1 MIVSVNHGYS
11 IFRDGRGSCMRFT
24 LLPVFFLLL
33 LVAAGFLH
41 GADWP
46 TYRHDNRRSGAT
58 AEKIEAEKLELKWV
72 HRAALAPR
80 PAWAGPAKWD
90 AYAGIR
96 GLRSMRNYDP
106 AFHVIVVDGSV
117 YYGSSADHGV
127 HRLDAKTGR
136 EKWVFFT
143 DAPVRIA
150 PSWYSKKLYFG
161 SDDGYAYCIRERDG
175 AMVWRQRPKTPGR
188 LILNNGN
195 FIPFWPCRTGVLVDR
210 GIAYFGNS
218 LLPWKESYIC
228 AVSATT
234 GKPASKGGFLKKYS
248 GLTLEGA
255 LLASPSRLIA
265 PQGRVAPLL
274 FGRGDGARLGSLEG
288 GGGCFVLLTD
298 DSKVLHGPGNK
309 TGWITGS
316 DAKSRG
322 KVATFKNG
330 NEMIISGDT
339 AYMLSDHALAAMD
352 RKNKKGKWRT
362 AGKYSLTMILAGDT
376 VFAGGI
382 DEVAAFRTSDGEQIW
397 TGSVEGGV
405 YGLAVADGALF
416 VSTDQGRIACFRPGK
431 GKASSAAA
439 GVAAKKDELEVLD
452 VPVFKS
458 PGLVGRWLLQSGAVK
473 GRKVYDL
480 AGKHHAEAHGS
491 PRLVKLGKEH
501 QGMNFEGQV
510 SSLRIA
516 DDHKLAG
523 LPVKAISAE
532 AWVRVDQA
540 APWGGI
546 IGAFQDNGSY
556 EKGWLL
562 GYVGSRFSLAVQGT
576 GGAGAMTYMKASSD
590 FRTGQWY
597 HVAGT
602 YDGAEMKLY
611 INGKLSASGKT
622 QSGPV
627 DYPPTAFYEMAAY
640 HDKDEYFRMKGALNE
655 VRVYNRALSAAECA
669 AHSRSRKLV
678 GGGGAGAPAAG
689 KSLALAAG
697 PFLHFTALDK
707 ALVQWET
714 AEPSKT
720 RVLFGPRDGELKKI
734 ERAGLRKVHEL
745 EFTGLARNRLYTYRI
760 LADVGGKELSTPDYE
775 CDNFFNLVLPPV
787 RAEANPYSQDAG
799 SSLAGGVAER
809 VLRETG
815 IDRGICLVLGS
826 GDGQLAWEIAARSRL
841 QVVGVDTSG
850 KAIEEARKLAYKAG
864 VYGVRLRYYKVES
877 LSKLPFTG
885 HFANLV
891 VSAGMLS
898 KGRCEGSA
906 AEVFRVLRPAGGVA
920 CLGQPA
926 GIKPSLSK
934 TALAAWLKRGKVKF
948 EAIDRDGTWAM
959 VRRGALQG
967 AGSWTHQY
975 GQADNSAFGGE
986 ELSGAA
992 GTSDLDVQW
1001 IGRPG
1006 PRAQPDRNGRKPSPL
1021 STNGRLFVQ
1030 GLHRIIGLDSYNG
1043 SILWSWEIP
1052 SMMRFNMP
1060 RDCSNWCADGDSV
1073 FVAMGG
1079 RCWRIDA
1086 KTGALSRSY
1095 KVRPGNIKEWEYDW
1109 SYLARE
1115 GEVVIGSGVKKGTA
1129 FTSFWGGSGAGW
1141 YDAKSGPVTHK
1152 VCSENL
1158 FALYE
1163 KSGQLKWEYSKGV
1176 IVNPTITVS
1185 GGRVYFVENRN
1196 PGVKKAADRR
1206 VGSRE
1211 LWTDQ
1216 YLVALDSESGKKIW
1230 EKPIDTANGDV
1241 VFYLASGGGKVVLV
1255 ASGGK
1260 KYHTDVFDAATG
1272 KAVWKDSFSWGQ
1284 DHHGGH
1290 MARPAIVNGEVYVRP
1305 RAYDLATGKVLKKS
1319 LPGGGC
1325 GTYAATTGAFIFR
1338 SGNVTMWDRSN
1349 GKVTSW
1355 SRLRPDCW
1363 LSTIPA
1369 GGMLLS
1375 PEGGGGCSCG
1385 SWLETSIGF
1394 IPVARK

>member
-1 MIVSVNHGYS
+1 
-11 IFRDGRGSCMRFT
+11 
-24 LLPVFFLLL
+24 
-33 LVAAGFLH
+33 
-41 GADWP
+41 
-46 TYRHDNRRSGAT
+46 
-58 AEKIEAEKLELKWV
+58 
-72 HRAALAPR
+72 
-80 PAWAGPAKWD
+80 
-90 AYAGIR
+90 
-96 GLRSMRNYDP
+96 
-106 AFHVIVVDGSV
+106 
-117 YYGSSADHGV
+117 
-127 HRLDAKTGR
+127 
-136 EKWVFFT
+136 
-143 DAPVRIA
+143 
-150 PSWYSKKLYFG
+150 
-161 SDDGYAYCIRERDG
+161 
-175 AMVWRQRPKTPGR
+175 
-188 LILNNGN
+188 
-195 FIPFWPCRTGVLVDR
+195 
-210 GIAYFGNS
+210 
-218 LLPWKESYIC
+218 
-228 AVSATT
+228 
-234 GKPASKGGFLKKYS
+234 
-248 GLTLEGA
+248 
-255 LLASPSRLIA
+255 
-265 PQGRVAPLL
+265 
-274 FGRGDGARLGSLEG
+274 
-288 GGGCFVLLTD
+288 
-298 DSKVLHGPGNK
+298 
-309 TGWITGS
+309 
-316 DAKSRG
+316 
-322 KVATFKNG
+322 
-330 NEMIISGDT
+330 
-339 AYMLSDHALAAMD
+339 MLSDHALAAMD

-376 VFAGGI
+376 IFAGGI

-397 TGSVEGGV
+397 TDSVEGGA

-416 VSTDQGRIACFRPGK
+416 VSTDQGRIACFMPGK
-431 GKASSAAA
+431 GKAKSPATR
-439 GVAAKKDELEVLD
+439 GPGKKDELEVLD
-452 VPVFKS
+452 VPAFKS
-458 PGLVGRWLLQSGAVK
+458 RGLVGRWLLQSGAVK

-480 AGKHHAEAHGS
+480 AGKHHAEAQGS
-491 PRLVKLGKEH
+491 PRLVKLGKDH

-516 DDHKLAG
+516 DDHKDAG
-523 LPVKAISAE
+523 LPAKAVSAE

-540 APWGGI
+540 APWGCI

-602 YDGAEMKLY
+602 YDGVEMKLY

-622 QSGPV
+622 QSGPI

-655 VRVYNRALSAAECA
+655 VRVYDRVLSAAECIA
-669 AHSRSRKLV
+669 NSRSKKLV
-678 GGGGAGAPAAG
+678 GGAGAGAPPAG
-689 KSLALAAG
+689 ESLALAAG

-720 RVLFGPRDGELKKI
+720 AALFGPRDGELKKI
-734 ERAGLRKVHEL
+734 GRAGLRKVHEL
-745 EFTGLARNRLYTYRI
+745 EFTGLVRNRLYTYRI
-760 LADVGGKELSTPDYE
+760 LADVRGKELSTPDYE

-799 SSLAGGVAER
+799 RSLAGGVAER

-841 QVVGVDTSG
+841 QVVGVDTSA

-864 VYGVRLRYYKVES
+864 VYGARLKYYKVES

-906 AEVFRVLRPAGGVA
+906 AEVFRVLRPDGGVA

-934 TALAAWLKRGKVKF
+934 TALASWLKRGKVKF

-959 VRRGALQG
+959 VRRGKLKG

-975 GQADNSAFGGE
+975 GRADNSAFGGE
-986 ELSGAA
+986 ELSGAG

-1030 GLHRIIGLDSYNG
+1030 GLHRIICLDSYNG

-1095 KVRPGNIKEWEYDW
+1095 KVRPGNIREWEYDW

-1115 GEVVIGSGVKKGTA
+1115 GDKVIGSGVKKGTA

-1176 IVNPTITVS
+1176 IVNPTITIS

-1196 PGVKKAADRR
+1196 SGVKKAADRR
-1206 VGSRE
+1206 VGSRA

-1216 YLVALDSESGKKIW
+1216 YLVALDSDSGNKIW
-1230 EKPIDTANGDV
+1230 EKPIDTADGDV
-1241 VFYLASGGGKVVLV
+1241 VFYLASG
-1255 ASGGK
+1255 
-1260 KYHTDVFDAATG
+1260 
-1272 KAVWKDSFSWGQ
+1272 
-1284 DHHGGH
+1284 
-1290 MARPAIVNGEVYVRP
+1290 
-1305 RAYDLATGKVLKKS
+1305 
-1319 LPGGGC
+1319 
-1325 GTYAATTGAFIFR
+1325 
-1338 SGNVTMWDRSN
+1338 
-1349 GKVTSW
+1349 
-1355 SRLRPDCW
+1355 
-1363 LSTIPA
+1363 A
-1369 GGMLLS
+1369 G
-1375 PEGGGGCSCG
+1375 
-1385 SWLETSIGF
+1385 
-1394 IPVARK
+1394 

>member
-1 MIVSVNHGYS
+1 
-11 IFRDGRGSCMRFT
+11 MRST

-175 AMVWRQRPKTPGR
+175 AMVWRQRPETPGR

-218 LLPWKESYIC
+218 LLPWKDSYIC

-382 DEVAAFRTSDGEQIW
+382 DEVAAFRTSDGEQVW

-431 GKASSAAA
+431 GKAKSVAA
-439 GVAAKKDELEVLD
+439 GATAKKDELEVLD
-452 VPVFKS
+452 VPAFKS
-458 PGLVGRWLLQSGAVK
+458 RGLVGRWLLQAGAVK

-480 AGKHHAEAHGS
+480 AGKNHAVAHGN

-516 DDHKLAG
+516 DDHKAAG
-523 LPVKAISAE
+523 LPAKAVSAE

-540 APWGGI
+540 AAWGCI

-562 GYVGSRFSLAVQGT
+562 GYVGSRFSLGVQGA
-576 GGAGAMTYMKASSD
+576 GGAGAMTYMKAGSD
-590 FRTGQWY
+590 FRAGQWY

-622 QSGPV
+622 QSGPI
-627 DYPPTAFYEMAAY
+627 DYPPSAFYEMAAY

-655 VRVYNRALSAAECA
+655 VRVYDRVLSAAECA
-669 AHSRSRKLV
+669 AHSRSKKLV
-678 GGGGAGAPAAG
+678 GGGGAGAPVGG
-689 KSLALAAG
+689 KGLALAAG

-720 RVLFGPRDGELKKI
+720 MVLFGPRDGELKKI
-734 ERAGLRKVHEL
+734 ERAGLRKTHEL

-760 LADVGGKELSTPDYE
+760 LAGAKGKELSTPDYE

-787 RAEANPYSQDAG
+787 RTEANPYPKDAG
-799 SSLAGGVAER
+799 SSLEGEVAER

-826 GDGQLAWEIAARSRL
+826 GDGRLAWEIAARSRL
-841 QVVGVDTSG
+841 QVVGVDTSA
-850 KAIEEARKLAYKAG
+850 KAIEAARKLAYKAG
-864 VYGVRLRYYKVES
+864 VYGARLKYYQVDS

-906 AEVFRVLRPAGGVA
+906 AEVFRVLRPDGGIA

-926 GIKPSLSK
+926 GTKPSLSK
-934 TALAAWLKRGKVKF
+934 TALAAWLKRGKVRF
-948 EAIDRDGTWAM
+948 EASDRGGTWAM
-959 VRRGALQG
+959 VRRGKLEG

-986 ELSGAA
+986 ELSGA
-992 GTSDLDVQW
+992 GGISDLDVQW

-1086 KTGALSRSY
+1086 KTGVLSKSY

-1115 GEVVIGSGVKKGTA
+1115 GDTVIGSGVKKGTA

-1196 PGVKKAADRR
+1196 AGVKKAADRR

-1260 KYHTDVFDAATG
+1260 KYHTDVFDAGTG

>member
-1 MIVSVNHGYS
+1 MKSTAI
-11 IFRDGRGSCMRFT
+11 
-24 LLPVFFLLL
+24 PVFFFLLL
-33 LVAAGFLH
+33 GTLGSLR
-41 GADWP
+41 GEDWP
-46 TYRHDNRRSGAT
+46 TYRHDARRSGAT
-58 AEKIEAEKLELKWV
+58 AEKIDAQKLELSWV
-72 HRAALAPR
+72 HKAALAPR

-136 EKWVFFT
+136 ERWVFFT

-175 AMVWRQRPKTPGR
+175 SLVWKRRPETSGR

-218 LLPWKESYIC
+218 LLPWKDSYIC
-228 AVSATT
+228 AVNAST
-234 GKPASKGGFLKKYS
+234 GKPSSKGGFLKKYA

-298 DSKVLHGPGNK
+298 DSRVLHGPGNK

-316 DAKSRG
+316 DEKSRG

-330 NEMIISGDT
+330 NEMIIVGDT
-339 AYMLSDHALAAMD
+339 AYMLSDTALAAMD

-376 VFAGGI
+376 IFAGGV
-382 DEVAAFRTSDGEQIW
+382 DEVAAFRAGDGKRIW
-397 TGSVEGGV
+397 TGSVEGGA
-405 YGLAVADGALF
+405 YGLAVSDGALY
-416 VSTDQGRIACFRPGK
+416 VSTDQGRISCFRPGK
-431 GKASSAAA
+431 GKVKLVREEKEA
-439 GVAAKKDELEVLD
+439 LEVLD
-452 VPVFKS
+452 VPGFKS

-473 GRKVYDL
+473 GRKVFDL
-480 AGKHHAEAHGS
+480 AGEHHAEIHGS
-491 PRLVKLGKEH
+491 PRLVKLGEH

-516 DDHKLAG
+516 DDHKDAG
-523 LPVKAISAE
+523 IPVRELSAE
-532 AWVRVDQA
+532 AWVRVDQG
-540 APWGGI
+540 APWGAI

-556 EKGWLL
+556 EKGWIL
-562 GYVGSRFSLAVQGT
+562 GYVGSRFSLAIQGT
-576 GGAGAMTYMKASSD
+576 GGAGAMTYMTANAD
-590 FRTGQWY
+590 FRAGQWY

-611 INGKLSASGKT
+611 VDGKVAASGKT
-622 QSGPV
+622 QSGPIE
-627 DYPPTAFYEMAAY
+627 YPPTAFYEMAAY
-640 HDKDEYFRMKGALNE
+640 HDDDEYFRLKGALNE
-655 VRVYNRALSAAECA
+655 VRVYNRVLSAAECA
-669 AHSRSRKLV
+669 EHSRSKKLE
-678 GGGGAGAPAAG
+678 GGGGGAPAAG
-689 KSLALAAG
+689 AESLALEAG
-697 PFLHFTALDK
+697 PFLRFSALDK
-707 ALVQWET
+707 AVVRWET
-714 AEPSKT
+714 AVSSRT
-720 RVLFGPRDGELKKI
+720 ALVFGPRDGEMKKI
-734 ERAGLRKVHEL
+734 ELKGRRKEHEL
-745 EFTGLARNRLYTYRI
+745 ELTGLARNRLYTYSI
-760 LADVGGKELSTPDYE
+760 LGGAGDKELSTREYE
-775 CDNFFNLVLPPV
+775 CDNFFNLTLPPA
-787 RAEANPYSQDAG
+787 RPEANPYSREKG
-799 SSLAGGVAER
+799 GNLAGDVAAR
-809 VLRETG
+809 ILVETG
-815 IDRGICLVLGS
+815 VDRGICLVLGS
-826 GDGQLAWEIAARSRL
+826 GDGRLAWELAARSRL
-841 QVVGVDTSG
+841 QVVGVDTSE
-850 KAIEEARKLAYKAG
+850 KAVAEARAMAYKAG
-864 VYGVRLRYYKVES
+864 VYGVRLKYYKVDS

-891 VSAGMLS
+891 VSAGMIE

-906 AEVFRVLRPAGGVA
+906 AELFRILRPSGGVA
-920 CLGQPA
+920 YLGQPA
-926 GIKPSLSK
+926 ETRPALTK
-934 TALAAWLKRGKVKF
+934 TELASWLKRGKVKF
-948 EAIDRDGTWAM
+948 EAIDRDGAWAL
-959 VRRGALQG
+959 VRRGPLEG

-975 GQADNSAFGGE
+975 GLADNSAFGGE
-986 ELSGAA
+986 KLSGA
-992 GTSDLDVQW
+992 GGISDLDVQW

-1060 RDCSNWCADGDSV
+1060 RDCSNWCADDDSV

-1095 KVRPGNIKEWEYDW
+1095 EVRPGDVKDWEYDW

-1115 GEVVIGSGVKKGTA
+1115 GDKVIGSGVKKGSA
-1129 FTSFWGGSGAGW
+1129 YTSFWGGSGAGW

-1196 PGVKKAADRR
+1196 SGVKEASDRR
-1206 VGSRE
+1206 VGSRS
-1211 LWTDQ
+1211 LWADQ
-1216 YLVALDSESGKKIW
+1216 YLVALDSDSGKKIW
-1230 EKPIDTANGDV
+1230 EKPIDTADGDV

-1255 ASGGK
+1255 ASGGR
-1260 KYHTDVFDAATG
+1260 KYHTDVFDSVTG
-1272 KAVWKDSFSWGQ
+1272 KALWKDSFSWGQ

-1290 MARPAIVNGEVYVRP
+1290 MARPAIVGGEVYVRP

-1325 GTYAATTGAFIFR
+1325 GTYAATSGAFIFR
-1338 SGNVTMWDRSN
+1338 SGNVTMWNRSN

>member
-1 MIVSVNHGYS
+1 MKLTS
-11 IFRDGRGSCMRFT
+11 IAA
-24 LLPVFFLLL
+24 FLFLFL
-33 LVAAGFLH
+33 GLVVDVRS
-41 GADWP
+41 ADWP
-46 TYRHDNRRSGAT
+46 TYRHDNSRSATT
-58 AEKIEAEKLELKWV
+58 AEKIDAEKLELSWV

-106 AFHVIVVDGSV
+106 AFHVVVVDGSV

-127 HRLDAKTGR
+127 HRLDAKTGKER
-136 EKWVFFT
+136 WVFFT
-143 DAPVRIA
+143 DGPVRIA
-150 PSWYSKKLYFG
+150 PSWNSKRLYFG
-161 SDDGYAYCIRERDG
+161 SDDGFAYCIRERDG
-175 AMVWRQRPKTPGR
+175 SLVWRQRPETPGR

-210 GIAYFGNS
+210 GTAYFGNS
-218 LLPWKESYIC
+218 LLPWKDSYIC
-228 AVSATT
+228 AVDART
-234 GKPASKGGFLKKYS
+234 GKPAAKTGFLKKYS

-255 LLASPSRLIA
+255 LLASTTRLIA

-274 FGRGDGARLGSLEG
+274 FARSDGARLGSLKG

-298 DSKVLHGPGNK
+298 DSKILHGPGNK
-309 TGWITGS
+309 TGWITDS
-316 DAKSRG
+316 DTKSRG

-330 NEMIISGDT
+330 NEMIIAGDT

-352 RKNKKGKWRT
+352 RKSRKGKWRT
-362 AGKYSLTMILAGDT
+362 PGKYSLTMILAGDT
-376 VFAGGI
+376 IFAGGV
-382 DEVAAFRTSDGEQIW
+382 DEVAAFRVSDGEPIW
-397 TGSVEGGV
+397 SAEVEGGV
-405 YGLAVADGALF
+405 YGLAVADGGLF
-416 VSTDQGRIACFRPGK
+416 VSTDQGKIACFRPGK
-431 GKASSAAA
+431 RGARS
-439 GVAAKKDELEVLD
+439 AAKKSTKDSEAELKKLD
-452 VPVFKS
+452 VPEFKS
-458 PGLVGRWLLQSGAVK
+458 PGLIGRWLLQAGALK
-473 GRKVYDL
+473 GQKVFDL
-480 AGKHHAEAHGS
+480 AGKNHAQAHGS
-491 PRLVKLGKEH
+491 PRLVKLGEDH
-501 QGMNFEGQV
+501 QGLNFEGQV

-516 DDHKLAG
+516 DDHKDVG

-562 GYVGSRFSLAVQGT
+562 GYVGSKFSLAVQGT
-576 GGAGAMTYMKASSD
+576 GGASAMTYMKAASAFSP
-590 FRTGQWY
+590 GQWY

-602 YDGAEMKLY
+602 YDGSEMKLY
-611 INGKLSASGKT
+611 VDGKLAASGKT
-622 QSGPV
+622 QSGPI
-627 DYPPTAFYEMAAY
+627 DYPPSAFFEMAAY
-640 HDKDEYFRMKGALNE
+640 HDKDEYFRLNGGLNE
-655 VRVYNRALSAAECA
+655 VRVYDRVLSAAECA
-669 AHSRSRKLV
+669 AHSRSKKLE
-678 GGGGAGAPAAG
+678 GGSSPGA
-689 KSLALAAG
+689 ALPPEQRLTLEAG
-697 PFLHFTALDK
+697 PFLHFTSLSTA
-707 ALVQWET
+707 VVNWET
-714 AEPSKT
+714 AEPLGT
-720 RVLFGPRDGELKKI
+720 ALLFGPKGGEQKRI
-734 ERAGLRKVHEL
+734 EISGKRKRHEL
-745 EFTGLARNRLYTYRI
+745 ELTGLARNRLYIYRI
-760 LADVGGKELSTPDYE
+760 ISGAEGKERSTAEFE
-775 CDNFFNLVLPPV
+775 CDNFFNLTLPV
-787 RAEANPYSQDAG
+787 ARAERNPYPDEGDSGAAAD
-799 SSLAGGVAER
+799 VAQR
-809 VLRETG
+809 VLDETG
-815 IDRGICLVLGS
+815 IDRGICLVLDS
-826 GDGQLAWEIAARSRL
+826 GDGRLAWELAVRSRL
-841 QVVGVDTSG
+841 QVIGVDTDARAVD
-850 KAIEEARKLAYKAG
+850 KARALAYKAG
-864 VYGVRLRYYKVES
+864 GYGVRLKYYKVDS

-885 HFANLV
+885 HFANLI
-891 VSAGMLS
+891 VSAGILD

-906 AEVFRVLRPAGGVA
+906 NELFRVLRPDGGIA
-920 CLGQPA
+920 YLGQPA
-926 GIKPSLSK
+926 ELKPTLTK
-934 TALAAWLKRGKVKF
+934 TRLASWLKRGKVKF
-948 EAIDRDGTWAM
+948 ESVERDGSWAV
-959 VRRGALQG
+959 VRRGPLDG
-967 AGSWTHQY
+967 AGSWSHQY

-986 ELSGAA
+986 QLAGAA
-992 GTSDLDVQW
+992 GINDLDVQW

-1079 RCWRIDA
+1079 RCWRIDGN
-1086 KTGALSRSY
+1086 TGALSRSY
-1095 KVRPGNIKEWEYDW
+1095 KVRPGDIKDWEYDW

-1115 GEVVIGSGVKKGTA
+1115 GDKVIGSGVKKGTA
-1129 FTSFWGGSGAGW
+1129 YTNFWGGSGAGW
-1141 YDAKSGPVTHK
+1141 YDAKSGPGTHK

-1163 KSGQLKWEYSKGV
+1163 KSGLLKWEYSKGV
-1176 IVNPTITVS
+1176 ILNPTITVS

-1196 PGVKKAADRR
+1196 AGVKKAADRR
-1206 VGSRE
+1206 VGSSS

-1216 YLVALDSESGKKIW
+1216 YLVALDSDSGKIAW
-1230 EKPIDTANGDV
+1230 EKPIDTPNGDV

-1260 KYHTDVFDAATG
+1260 KYHTDVFDSSNG
-1272 KAVWKDSFSWGQ
+1272 KAIWRDSFSWGQ

>member
-1 MIVSVNHGYS
+1 MK
-11 IFRDGRGSCMRFT
+11 FT
-24 LLPVFFLLL
+24 VFPVFLFISLGAAALLQS
-33 LVAAGFLH
+33 
-41 GADWP
+41 ADWP
-46 TYRHDNRRSGAT
+46 TYRHDNSRSGTT
-58 AEKIEAEKLELKWV
+58 AEKLVAEKLELKWV

-106 AFHVIVVDGSV
+106 AFHVIVVDGAV

-150 PSWYSKKLYFG
+150 PTWYSKKLYFG

-175 AMVWRQRPKTPGR
+175 ELVWRKRPEIPGR

-210 GIAYFGNS
+210 GLAYFGNS
-218 LLPWKESYIC
+218 LLPWKDSYIS
-228 AVSATT
+228 AVNAST
-234 GKPASKGGFLKKYS
+234 GKPSSRGGFLKKYG

-255 LLASPSRLIA
+255 LLASSSRLIA

-274 FGRGDGARLGSLEG
+274 FGRADGARLGSLEG

-298 DSKVLHGPGNK
+298 DSNVFHGPGNK

-316 DAKSRG
+316 NEKSRG
-322 KVATFKNG
+322 KIATFKNG

-397 TGSVEGGV
+397 TGAVEGGV
-405 YGLAVADGALF
+405 YGLAVANGALF

-431 GKASSAAA
+431 GKPARGETSR
-439 GVAAKKDELEVLD
+439 KKEELVVLD
-452 VPVFKS
+452 VPAFKS

-473 GRKVYDL
+473 GRKVFDL
-480 AGKHHAEAHGS
+480 AGKQHAVAQGN
-491 PRLVKLGKEH
+491 PRLVKLGEH

-516 DDHKLAG
+516 DDHKDAN

-532 AWVRVDQA
+532 AWVRIDQA
-540 APWGGI
+540 APWGCI

-562 GYVGSRFSLAVQGT
+562 GYVGSKFSLAIQGT
-576 GGAGAMTYMKASSD
+576 GGASAMTYMTADRDFKA
-590 FRTGQWY
+590 GQWY

-611 INGKLSASGKT
+611 VDGKLAAAGKA
-622 QSGPV
+622 QSGPI
-627 DYPPTAFYEMAAY
+627 DYPPSAFYEMAAY
-640 HDKDEYFRMKGALNE
+640 HDKDEYFRLRGALNE
-655 VRVYNRALSAAECA
+655 VRVYSRALSAAECA
-669 AHSRSRKLV
+669 EHSRSRKLE
-678 GGGGAGAPAAG
+678 GGGSGGIAVPAEQLLTL
-689 KSLALAAG
+689 KAG
-697 PFLHFTALDK
+697 PFLHFTSLDT
-707 ALVQWET
+707 AVVNWET
-714 AEPSKT
+714 AEASRT
-720 RVLFGPRDGELKKI
+720 AVLFGPKGGEQEKL
-734 ERAGLRKVHEL
+734 ERPGARKEHEL
-745 EFTGLARNRLYTYRI
+745 EFKGLARNRLYTYR
-760 LADVGGKELSTPDYE
+760 VVTGVEGKELSTAEYE
-775 CDNFFNLVLPPV
+775 CDNFFNLTLPSA
-787 RAEANPYSQDAG
+787 RAELNPYSGEKDSSVAADAAQRI
-799 SSLAGGVAER
+799 LD
-809 VLRETG
+809 ETG
-815 IDRGICLVLGS
+815 IDRGICLVLAS
-826 GDGQLAWEIAARSRL
+826 GDGRLAWELAARSRL
-841 QVVGVDTSG
+841 QVVGVDTDE
-850 KAIEEARKLAYKAG
+850 KAVDKARRLAYKAG
-864 VYGVRLRYYKVES
+864 VYGVRLKYYKVDS

-891 VSAGMLS
+891 VSAGMLE

-906 AEVFRVLRPAGGVA
+906 SELFRILRPAGGIA
-920 CLGQPA
+920 YLGQPA
-926 GIKPSLSK
+926 ELKPTLTK
-934 TALAAWLKRGKVKF
+934 TRLASWLKRGAVEFKSI
-948 EAIDRDGTWAM
+948 ERDGSWAV
-959 VRRGALQG
+959 VRRGPLEG
-967 AGSWTHQY
+967 AGSWSHQY

-986 ELSGAA
+986 ELAGAA
-992 GTSDLDVQW
+992 GIKDLDVQW

-1060 RDCSNWCADGDSV
+1060 RDCSNWCADGDNV

-1086 KTGALSRSY
+1086 KTGALSKSY
-1095 KVRPGNIKEWEYDW
+1095 RVRPGNIKEWEYDW

-1115 GEVVIGSGVKKGTA
+1115 GDKVIGSGVKKGTA

-1163 KSGQLKWEYSKGV
+1163 KSGLLKWEYSKGV
-1176 IVNPTITVS
+1176 ILNPTITVS

-1196 PGVKKAADRR
+1196 AGVKKAGDRR
-1206 VGSRE
+1206 VGSSS

-1216 YLVALDSESGKKIW
+1216 YLVALDSDSGKVVW

-1241 VFYLASGGGKVVLV
+1241 VFYLASGDGKVVLV

-1260 KYHTDVFDAATG
+1260 KYHTDVFDSKSG
-1272 KAVWKDSFSWGQ
+1272 KALWKDSFSWGQ